1 MIEVDTTIMGD
12 YGWCSLIKSSGIYAM
27 PESTSDTKLD
37 FIMVVEVNEIVT
49 RREVKL
55 RSSTSVAITGYYL
68 WMQLSMNLGLLSFF
82 ADDGGDGR

>member
-1 MIEVDTTIMGD
+1 
-12 YGWCSLIKSSGIYAM
+12 M

-68 WMQLSMNLGLLSFF
+68 
-82 ADDGGDGR
+82 